1 MLVSAL
7 GGLASSASSTAV
19 AASLSRHGQITPVI
33 AAACTVLA
41 SVASTL
47 VNLPIL
53 YRETRDRALIRS
65 LLLISL
71 LIALVGLVAVGVID
85 AFIRSDG

>member
-1 MLVSAL
+1 
-7 GGLASSASSTAV
+7 
-19 AASLSRHGQITPVI
+19 
-33 AAACTVLA
+33 VLA

-65 LLLISL
+65 LLLISV
-71 LIALVGLVAVGVID
+71 LIALVGLVALEAIE
-85 AFIRSDG
+85 AFIRSHR